1 VGPMEVEEEEVVDR
15 RGHATDAR
23 RKDTG
28 ALTALNFKEGE
39 VEGEVMAINSLQ
51 AVGVVRQQDPVIN
64 AERPVTGVQ
73 NVQKLVVAVVKDTN
87 YTLSCMVS
95 LTLSCGYYCVTKL
108 LIIIYLTSIVLSF
121 CCATYT

>member
-1 VGPMEVEEEEVVDR
+1 MEVEEEEEEEEEVVDR

-28 ALTALNFKEGE
+28 ALTALNYKEG
-39 VEGEVMAINSLQ
+39 EGEVMAINSLQ

-87 YTLSCMVS
+87 HTLSCMVS
-95 LTLSCGYYCVTKL
+95 LTL
-108 LIIIYLTSIVLSF
+108 
-121 CCATYT
+121 